1 MNIVKGT
8 LMAILFGCLGC
19 GEPAPYQGAEAVAEP
34 PQSAPGADP
43 PGLPEPQASLSA
55 GAAASG
61 QPLEDE
67 EDDVESENE
76 ILKVAKPTDAK
87 LGRSYGGGIITEPLR
102 QHFLIQHRIAFMR
115 LEGALRDFKVLNDR
129 LPNSHEEYME
139 KIVKDGAI
147 SLPELPTGEEY
158 IYDPKRGE
166 LMIRR
171 PQ

>member
-1 MNIVKGT
+1 MKMIKGT
-8 LMAILFGCLGC
+8 LTAILLGCLGC
-19 GEPAPYQGAEAVAEP
+19 GEPAPFQGAEAVAEAP
-34 PQSAPGADP
+34 ESAPGADP
-43 PGLPEPQASLSA
+43 PGLPGPQASVK
-55 GAAASG
+55 GTVAASE

-67 EDDVESENE
+67 DDAETVDED
-76 ILKVAKPTDAK
+76 LTVAKPTDAK
-87 LGRSYGGGIITEPLR
+87 LGKSYGGGIITEPLR
-102 QHFLIQHRIAFMR
+102 QHFLIQHRLAFMR
-115 LEGALRDFKVLNDR
+115 LEGAMRDFKVLNDR

-139 KIVKDGAI
+139 KIVKAGAI